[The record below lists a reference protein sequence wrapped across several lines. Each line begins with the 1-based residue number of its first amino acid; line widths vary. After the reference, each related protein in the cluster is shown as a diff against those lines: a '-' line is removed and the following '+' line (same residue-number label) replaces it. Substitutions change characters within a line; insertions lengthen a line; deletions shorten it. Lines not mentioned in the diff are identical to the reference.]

1 MVWSPQ
7 DVFKDRKEES
17 TFQHVSLVCMHLLAP
32 QFCDSMG
39 RIGCTRLQKTWVLML
54 FIIWQGFLGII
65 QMVVFINYKILHA
78 YLELPGLNMRQM

>member
-7 DVFKDRKEES
+7 DVFNGRKEES
-17 TFQHVSLVCMHLLAP
+17 TFLHVSLHVSLAP
-32 QFCDSMG
+32 QFSDDMG

-65 QMVVFINYKILHA
+65 QTVAFINYKILHA